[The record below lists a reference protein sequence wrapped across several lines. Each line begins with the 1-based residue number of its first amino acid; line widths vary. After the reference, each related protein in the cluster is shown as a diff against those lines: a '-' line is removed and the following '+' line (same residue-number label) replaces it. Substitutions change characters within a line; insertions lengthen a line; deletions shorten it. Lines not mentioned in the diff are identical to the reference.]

1 MNIVIVTRLESLKDT
16 RVIVI
21 VFPMIKSVMEAV
33 TLRDVKELMVIA
45 CLR

>member
-1 MNIVIVTRLESLKDT
+1 MNILIVTRLESSKDT

-21 VFPMIKSVMEAV
+21 VFPMIRSVMEAV
-33 TLRDVKELMVIA
+33 TLRDVKELMDIV